1 MNNYRPISNIPFIS
15 KLLEKVAV
23 SRLVEHLSKNNLMEE
38 YQSAYRADHSTETAL
53 LKVHHDIS
61 SALDQSHAVVHVIL
75 DLSAA
80 FDTIDQSQLVVM
92 LPVHTTMAVMC
103 HVLFCLLHALSWLR
117 MPMLLLHVL
126 SQCRHM

>member
-23 SRLVEHLSKNNLMEE
+23 SRLVEHLSKNNLTEE

-61 SALDQSHAVVHVIL
+61 RRRFH
-75 DLSAA
+75 SAA
-80 FDTIDQSQLVVM
+80 QDNSRIAAIRVATK
-92 LPVHTTMAVMC
+92 TT
-103 HVLFCLLHALSWLR
+103 
-117 MPMLLLHVL
+117 
-126 SQCRHM
+126 